1 MCGRAFLLACAALV
15 STLALAACS
24 DDDGGPSITLYS
36 GRNEALVQP
45 IIDQFTADTGIEV
58 EVRYGDTT
66 ELAGVLLEE
75 GDNSPADLFFAQDA
89 GALGAVSDEGQLMT
103 LPQPVLDLVPAKF
116 RADNGQWVGLSGRSR
131 VVVYNN
137 TAELTDADLP
147 DNIDAFTD
155 PSWDGRIGWVPTNAS
170 FQSFVTAYRLLEG
183 EEAARAW
190 LEGIQDNN
198 PTVYPNNG
206 AAVEGT
212 ANGEVDVA
220 FVNHYYLFQFLAEQG
235 EDFSARN
242 HFLSGGDVGALV
254 NVAGAGI
261 LESSDHK
268 EDAQALIEYLLSKV
282 GQEYFANKT
291 YEYPLTAG
299 ISVTEGLPPLESL
312 EPPEVDL
319 SNLDDLAGTIA
330 LLQETGV
337 LQ

>member
-1 MCGRAFLLACAALV
+1 MRRRALLLACAAFV
-15 STLALAACS
+15 SALTFGACS
-24 DDDGGPSITLYS
+24 DDDTGPSITLYS

-45 IIDQFTADTGIEV
+45 IIDQFIADTGIEV

-89 GALGAVSDEGQLMT
+89 GALGAVSDEGLLME
-103 LPQPVLDLVPAKF
+103 LPQQLLDLVPARF

-131 VVVYNN
+131 VVVYN
-137 TAELTDADLP
+137 TDELTEAELP
-147 DNIDAFTD
+147 DNIEAFTD
-155 PSWDGRIGWVPTNAS
+155 PAWDGRIGLVPTNAS
-170 FQSFVTAYRLLEG
+170 FQSFVTAFRLIEG
-183 EEAARAW
+183 EDSARAW

-235 EDFSARN
+235 DDFSARN

-268 EDAQALIEYLLSKV
+268 EDAQSLVEYLLSTI

-291 YEYPLTAG
+291 YEYPLIAG
-299 ISVTEGLPPLESL
+299 IPATDGLPPLDSL

-319 SNLDDLAGTIA
+319 SNLDDLAGTIS
-330 LLQETGV
+330 LLQETGL